1 MHKKHEKIYV
11 NNYCTIGIDCVSL
24 VQELNDAQVL
34 IEDNGRFSVVNKG
47 QIVAEEDYN
56 SYIETMYK
64 DDLKKFKEFISYSG
78 TNKANL
84 SRMINELTEEGI
96 LND

>member
-56 SYIETMYK
+56 SYIETIYK
-64 DDLKKFKEFISYSG
+64 DDLKSSR
-78 TNKANL
+78 NL
-84 SRMINELTEEGI
+84 YLIVGLIKQIYQE
-96 LND
+96 